1 LSVSE
6 RTIARRYA
14 RAAVDVATTLPGEA
28 ASALGAEIAWFA
40 RLVADH
46 PALRATLQHPGL
58 AVGPRRRLVAGLA
71 EKAGASDL
79 LRRLLDLMADR
90 GRLDLLGA
98 VAEAYREELDVRRG
112 VVTAQAVS
120 AQPLSDGQRQALAL
134 ALGGNVDL
142 RARVDP
148 AVLGGVL
155 LRIGGLTFD
164 GTVRAR
170 LAALRRRLAAGR

>member
-1 LSVSE
+1 
-6 RTIARRYA
+6 
-14 RAAVDVATTLPGEA
+14 
-28 ASALGAEIAWFA
+28 
-40 RLVADH
+40 
-46 PALRATLQHPGL
+46 
-58 AVGPRRRLVAGLA
+58 
-71 EKAGASDL
+71 
-79 LRRLLDLMADR
+79 
-90 GRLDLLGA
+90 
-98 VAEAYREELDVRRG
+98 VRRG
-112 VVTAQAVS
+112 VVAAQAVS
-120 AQPLSDGQRQALAL
+120 AEPLSDGQRQALAL